1 MDNKLF
7 TKKSLD
13 KIKSPESLNDYI
25 RVSNP
30 GIWILLVAVAVL
42 LIGACV
48 WGVFGRLDTKVN
60 TSGVFENNEAIVFVS
75 NTDIEENMPVEVD
88 GVNGSISGVEYVTKD
103 EETVACVTIKAE
115 VPNGKHSVN
124 ITTETVKPLSF
135 LLN

>member
-30 GIWILLVAVAVL
+30 GIWILLVAVSAL

-48 WGVFGRLDTKVN
+48 WGIFGRLDTKVS
-60 TSGVFENNEAIVFVS
+60 TSGVFEKNEAIVFVS
-75 NTDIEENMPVEVD
+75 DAEIEENMPVEVD
-88 GVNGSISGVEYVTKD
+88 GEKGSILGVEYVTKD

-115 VPNGKHSVN
+115 VKNGKHSVN
-124 ITTETVKPLSF
+124 IITETVKPLSF